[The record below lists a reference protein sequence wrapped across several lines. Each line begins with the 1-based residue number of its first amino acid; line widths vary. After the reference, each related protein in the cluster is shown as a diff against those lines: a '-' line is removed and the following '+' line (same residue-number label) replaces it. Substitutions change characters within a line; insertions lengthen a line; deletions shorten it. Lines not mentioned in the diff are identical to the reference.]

1 MKHIPLLILLLLF
14 VGCAGMDI
22 VNKQAQYEGQV
33 LSTSSI
39 EGNSFYDSLV
49 SAVKAEHPWNSKELE
64 SYGKPDYIF
73 SEGLF
78 HFYLVYKN
86 PTKVIL
92 MDVPI
97 VGDIKFNELDF
108 IPDNFKPYLADSAP
122 VLSVQEK
129 IDQLQIGMKLED
141 FLVLFPDATLTQLKV
156 DVYKNTEEAYERKD
170 YFLDSYS
177 FVFADD
183 LLVSFK
189 HH

>member
-22 VNKQAQYEGQV
+22 VNKQVQYEGQV

-49 SAVKAEHPWNSKELE
+49 SAVKAEHPWNSEELE

-73 SEGLF
+73 SEGF
-78 HFYLVYKN
+78 SHFYLVYKN

-92 MDVPI
+92 MDVPY

-122 VLSVQEK
+122 ILSVQEK
-129 IDQLQIGMKLED
+129 INQLEMGMKLED
-141 FLVLFPDATLTQLKV
+141 FLVLFPDATLEQLKF

-170 YFLDSYS
+170 YFIDSYA
-177 FVFADD
+177 FTFADD
-183 LLVSFK
+183 LLIAFENL
-189 HH
+189 